1 MGGFMV
7 LSLRCLRLEMLRAFV
22 AAPLSMKL
30 AEFLGSFAAFFW
42 LKFCSAS
49 LSRVEIRLQRR

>member
-1 MGGFMV
+1 MGGFMEWY
-7 LSLRCLRLEMLRAFV
+7 LRCLRLEMLRAFV
-22 AAPLSMKL
+22 AASLSMVF

-49 LSRVEIRLQRR
+49 LSSVEIRLQRR